1 MNSIRDSSIQVP
13 PARGLRARLRRMI
26 PADDSAILWLR
37 LWRGLAV
44 LVLMVGFA
52 SLARAQSCTV
62 TAVTLAFGQYDPVG
76 THAATPAQS
85 TSQARVSCPGENNV
99 TVTMGISAGASGNPY
114 DRRMVNPGGGLR
126 YNVYRD
132 PNHAQLYLPLGQAG
146 GNAVCA
152 TRPGN
157 QAPTCTGTQEAVVFH
172 VFGLAPAAQEP
183 GAGRHEDTLIVEIAF

>member
-1 MNSIRDSSIQVP
+1 MNSSIRDSPMQGAS
-13 PARGLRARLRRMI
+13 ARGLRARLRRMLG
-26 PADDSAILWLR
+26 ADDSAVMWLR

-44 LVLMVGFA
+44 LALLFGFS

-62 TAVTLAFGQYDPVG
+62 TAVDLAFGQYDPVG

-85 TSQARVSCPGENNV
+85 TSHARVVCSSNNV
-99 TVTMGISAGASGNPY
+99 TVRMGISPGSSGNPH

-126 YNVYRD
+126 YNVYTD
-132 PNHAQLYLPLGQAG
+132 AAYTQPYLPLGHAG

-157 QAPTCTGTQEAVVFH
+157 QGQTCTGSNGAVDIH

-183 GAGRHEDTLIVEIAF
+183 GAGRHEDTLIAEIAF